1 MEKTNYDI
9 IDSLHRG
16 DVLSRDEWMSLLS
29 SLNADEREY
38 LRSKAQEVAVAHYGK
53 GVFVRALLEISSYC
67 KNNCYYCGI
76 RASNRS
82 AQRYRLTKEEIME
95 CCKEADRRRPS
106 PDRRMG
112 DRRGENDTSSLSRQG
127 DYFIRRRAQRGGI
140 RRFQGSGRE
149 QVSAAS

>member
-67 KNNCYYCGI
+67 KI
-76 RASNRS
+76 IVITAASVLRTETRS
-82 AQRYRLTKEEIME
+82 VIVCRKKRLWNVARKPT
-95 CCKEADRRRPS
+95 
-106 PDRRMG
+106 
-112 DRRGENDTSSLSRQG
+112 
-127 DYFIRRRAQRGGI
+127 
-140 RRFQGSGRE
+140 GSG
-149 QVSAAS
+149 STLSLCKAAKTLARQTNG